1 MTRWLVL
8 CLHGQGATRR
18 YRACSYR
25 RKEKTE
31 TDSSPVR
38 VKKHRAPVR
47 LHFESTRHILA
58 PARVSQ
64 SSFPENTGGTRGF
77 LPHPKRTP
85 HPPPLHP
92 TSNGAPT
99 RAARHATEER
109 ASRRA
114 PATRS
119 RPRARRS
126 GECSCLPQEC
136 SSERAR
142 WAAWVWGAAKG
153 SCTCTCATVDTTSPT
168 RRRRRETA
176 LPAEWRR
183 GARAPVTARERG
195 RWRRRRRRAFGRIPP
210 RWGYSGTSTI
220 VR

>member
-1 MTRWLVL
+1 MLISSKGEDGNRLVPCAGEKTSRAGSTSL
-8 CLHGQGATRR
+8 RIDTSHPRA
-18 YRACSYR
+18 RACQSEFVPR
-25 RKEKTE
+25 
-31 TDSSPVR
+31 
-38 VKKHRAPVR
+38 KHRRHAR
-47 LHFESTRHILA
+47 LSPPPQA
-58 PARVSQ
+58 
-64 SSFPENTGGTRGF
+64 
-77 LPHPKRTP
+77 
-85 HPPPLHP
+85 HPPPP
-92 TSNGAPT
+92 TPASNFQRRSDPRRAP
-99 RAARHATEER
+99 RHRR